1 MSRPG
6 HCKGFV
12 VSATGVALLL
22 GVMVAGSLAGEPPK
36 RQEAEEDGRP
46 TIEITTHTDDEGRPV
61 VKLVIDGI
69 PKKKLN
75 PERVQAVLDL
85 FREGNGDDQDDRPA
99 ARRAKAK
106 GDRHESEEDEDEDE
120 DEEECEEDDE
130 EDDERPV
137 PANRREFEMELRL
150 HIRRN
155 IEEPVPA
162 PAKEAKPATAAKP
175 AAASGQDEKPRK
187 KKPGKKPR
195 GTAEQKSGSAASTA
209 GVETGDAPES
219 RLAGSADSQWQSVL
233 PLLRQQADQFRRV
246 VGVQS
251 GKVPDAVRPDSSV
264 ENRKEGSGTAE

>member
-6 HCKGFV
+6 HRKGFV

-22 GVMVAGSLAGEPPK
+22 GMMVAGSFGAEPPK
-36 RQEAEEDGRP
+36 RKVAEEDGRP

-85 FREGNGDDQDDRPA
+85 FREEDGDDEDDRPA
-99 ARRAKAK
+99 ARKAKAK
-106 GDRHESEEDEDEDE
+106 GARHESEEDE

-130 EDDERPV
+130 EEDERPV

-162 PAKEAKPATAAKP
+162 PAKEAKPAASAKP
-175 AAASGQDEKPRK
+175 AAAPGQDEKPRK

-195 GTAEQKSGSAASTA
+195 GTTEKKGDSAASTA
-209 GVETGDAPES
+209 RVETGDAPES
-219 RLAGSADSQWQSVL
+219 RLAASADSQWQSVL

-251 GKVPDAVRPDSSV
+251 GKVPDAARTDSSV
-264 ENRKEGSGTAE
+264 ESRKEGSGTVE